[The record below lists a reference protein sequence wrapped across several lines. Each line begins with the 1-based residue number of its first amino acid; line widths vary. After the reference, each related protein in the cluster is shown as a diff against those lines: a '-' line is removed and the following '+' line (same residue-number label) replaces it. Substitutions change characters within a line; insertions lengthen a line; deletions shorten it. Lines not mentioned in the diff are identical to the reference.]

1 MLIQKAFKYRLRTDA
16 DIEQRLRMIAGCCRF
31 VWNKALAL
39 QKERFAAGEKKLGYA
54 GLCKEL
60 TAWKQQP
67 ETNFLCEA
75 PIHVLQQTLKDLD
88 RAYANF
94 FARRADLPVFKK
106 RGQHD
111 AFRNPDCFI
120 IDADNGRVK
129 LPKLGWLRYRNSRK
143 VEGVPRNVTVSQ
155 HGGHWYV
162 SIQIEQIVPD
172 PTHESTTSIGI
183 DRGITALAA
192 FSDGS
197 LIQPLNAFARAK
209 RKLARLQRQLSRKVK
224 FSENWKKQKQR
235 ITKLHSKIA
244 NMRKDYLHKLTT
256 EISKNHAVVVIEDL
270 QIKNMSASAKGS
282 VEAPGR
288 NVKQKAGLNRSI
300 LDQGWGELS
309 RQLEY
314 KLNWLGGTLVKVP
327 PQYTSQAC
335 NECGHVSKENRKGTK
350 FLCLACGHEAHAD
363 VNAAKNILAA
373 GLAVIAC
380 GEHLDVT
387 GSMKQE
393 PTGGDYAF
401 A

>member
-1 MLIQKAFKYRLRTDA
+1 
-16 DIEQRLRMIAGCCRF
+16 
-31 VWNKALAL
+31 
-39 QKERFAAGEKKLGYA
+39 
-54 GLCKEL
+54 
-60 TAWKQQP
+60 
-67 ETNFLCEA
+67 
-75 PIHVLQQTLKDLD
+75 
-88 RAYANF
+88 
-94 FARRADLPVFKK
+94 
-106 RGQHD
+106 
-111 AFRNPDCFI
+111 
-120 IDADNGRVK
+120 VK
-129 LPKLGWLRYRNSRK
+129 LPKLGWLRYRNSRE
-143 VEGVPRNVTVSQ
+143 VEGTAKNVTVSQ
-155 HGGHWYV
+155 YGGHWYV
-162 SIQIEQIVPD
+162 SIQVEQTVPD
-172 PTHESTTSIGI
+172 PVHESATSIGI

-235 ITKLHSKIA
+235 ITRLHTRIA

-270 QIKNMSASAKGS
+270 QVKNMSASAKGS
-282 VEAPGR
+282 IEAPGR

-300 LDQGWGELS
+300 LDQGWFELG

-314 KLNWLGGTLVKVP
+314 KLNWLGGTLIKVP
-327 PQYTSQAC
+327 PQHTSQAC

>member
-31 VWNKALAL
+31 VWNKALGL
-39 QKERFAAGEKKLGYA
+39 QKDRFTAGEKKLGYA

-67 ETNFLCEA
+67 ETGFLCEA
-75 PIHVLQQTLKDLD
+75 PIHVLQQALKDLD
-88 RAYANF
+88 RAYVNF
-94 FARRADLPVFKK
+94 FAHRAEPPVFKK

-111 AFRNPDCFI
+111 AFRNPDGFTV
-120 IDADNGRVK
+120 DASDGRVK

-143 VEGVPRNVTVSQ
+143 VEGVPRNITVSQ

-162 SIQIEQIVPD
+162 SIQVEQMVAEPV
-172 PTHESTTSIGI
+172 HQSTTSIGI
-183 DRGITALAA
+183 DRGINALAA

-197 LIQPLNAFARAK
+197 LVQPLNAFARAK
-209 RKLARLQRQLSRKVK
+209 RKLARLQRQLSRKIK
-224 FSENWKKQKQR
+224 FSENWKKAKKK
-235 ITKLHSKIA
+235 ITRLHSKIA
-244 NMRKDYLHKLTT
+244 NMREDYLHKLTT

-270 QIKNMSASAKGS
+270 QVKNMSASAKGS
-282 VEAPGR
+282 IEAPGR
-288 NVKQKAGLNRSI
+288 KVKQKSGLNRSI
-300 LDQGWGELS
+300 LDQGWHELG

-314 KLNWLGGTLVKVP
+314 KLNWLGGKLIKVP
-327 PQYTSQAC
+327 PQYTSQTC
-335 NECGHVSKENRKGTK
+335 NECGHVSTDNRKGTK
-350 FLCLACGHEAHAD
+350 FLCLSCGHEAHAD

>member
-1 MLIQKAFKYRLRTDA
+1 MLIQKAFKYRLRVDSET
-16 DIEQRLRMIAGCCRF
+16 ERQLRCIAGSCRF

-39 QKERFAAGEKKLGYA
+39 QKERYAAGEKKLSYVS
-54 GLCKEL
+54 LCKEL

-75 PIHVLQQTLKDLD
+75 PIHVLQQALKDLD
-88 RAYANF
+88 RAYQNF

-111 AFRNPDCFI
+111 SFRSPDCFSV
-120 IDADNGRVK
+120 DAANGRIK
-129 LPKLGWLRYRNSRK
+129 LPKIGWLRYRNSRTITGTPK
-143 VEGVPRNVTVSQ
+143 NVTVSL
-155 HGGHWYV
+155 HGGHWYI
-162 SIQIEQIVPD
+162 SIQVEQNVPE
-172 PTHESTTSIGI
+172 PQHPSATCVGI
-183 DRGITALAA
+183 DRGINALAA

-209 RKLARLQRQLSRKVK
+209 RKLARLQRQLSRKTK
-224 FSENWKKQKQR
+224 FSENWKKTKQR
-235 ITKLHSKIA
+235 ITKLHSKIS

-256 EISKNHAVVVIEDL
+256 TISKNHAVVVIEDL
-270 QIKNMSASAKGS
+270 QVKSMSASAKGS
-282 VEAPGR
+282 IEAPGR

-300 LDQGWGELS
+300 LDQGWHELG

-314 KLNWLGGTLVKVP
+314 KLRWLGGKLIKVP
-327 PQYTSQAC
+327 PQYTSQTC
-335 NECGHVSKENRKGTK
+335 NECGYVSKSNRAGIV
-350 FLCLACGHEAHAD
+350 FRCQACGHEAHAD

-380 GEHLDVT
+380 GEYLDVT

-393 PTGGDYAF
+393 PPGGVYAF